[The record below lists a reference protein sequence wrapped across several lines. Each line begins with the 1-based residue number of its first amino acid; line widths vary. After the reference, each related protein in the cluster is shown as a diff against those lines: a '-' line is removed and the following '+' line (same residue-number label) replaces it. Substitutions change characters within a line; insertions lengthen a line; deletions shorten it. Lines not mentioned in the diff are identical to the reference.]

1 MTQARLAPNVPN
13 SPARAVKWTQ
23 PCLLISNRMST
34 GRDELLALQVA
45 CRACR
50 VCADQGI
57 IPEAN
62 PTFEGRWGAPFFLVG
77 QAPGP
82 VERES
87 RRPFS
92 GRAGKE
98 LDRWMVRAGFE
109 SPEEFRRLTYIAA
122 LMRCFPGRN
131 RAGTGDLKPPPAAV
145 ANCAHWLDAELRLL
159 QPRALILVGQLA
171 IGRFLGPGR
180 LEDRVG
186 HAFGDRPVMIPLPH
200 PSGQSRW
207 LNEPA
212 NRERLA
218 SALALLGQL
227 RLRLAHAPRSRSNSS
242 GGLEPHRAQRAT
254 TKTKRRKA

>member
-1 MTQARLAPNVPN
+1 MNG
-13 SPARAVKWTQ
+13 RA
-23 PCLLISNRMST
+23 
-34 GRDELLALQVA
+34 ALQA
-45 CRACR
+45 LQTECRACH
-50 VCADQGI
+50 VCVDQGI

-109 SPEEFRRLTYIAA
+109 SPEEFRSLTYIAA

-131 RAGTGDLKPPPAAV
+131 RVGTGDLKPPPAAV
-145 ANCAHWLDAELRLL
+145 ANCAHWLDAELQILK
-159 QPRALILVGQLA
+159 PKVLILVGQLA
-171 IGRFLGPGR
+171 IARFLGPGR

-186 HAFGDRPVMIPLPH
+186 NRFGDRPVMVPLPH

-207 LNEPA
+207 LNDPS

-227 RLRLAHAPRSRSNSS
+227 RLRLAPAPRSRSNSS
-242 GGLEPHRAQRAT
+242 GSRERSARSRLRQT
-254 TKTKRRKA
+254 Q

>member
-1 MTQARLAPNVPN
+1 MNGR
-13 SPARAVKWTQ
+13 
-23 PCLLISNRMST
+23 ST
-34 GRDELLALQVA
+34 LLAHQAA
-45 CRACR
+45 CRACH
-50 VCADQGI
+50 VCVDQGI

-82 VERES
+82 TERGS

-98 LDRWMVRAGFE
+98 LDRWMLRAGFA
-109 SPEEFRRLTYIAA
+109 SPEEFRQLTYIAA

-131 RAGTGDLKPPPAAV
+131 RTGNGDLKPPPAAI
-145 ANCAHWLDAELRLL
+145 ANCAHWLDDELRLL
-159 QPRALILVGQLA
+159 KPKGLILVGQLA
-171 IGRFLGPGR
+171 IARFLGPGR

-186 HAFGDRPVMIPLPH
+186 RSFGERPVMIPLPH

-207 LNEPA
+207 LNDPA

-218 SALALLGQL
+218 VALELVGQL
-227 RLRLAHAPRSRSNSS
+227 RTGLAPAPRSGSNSS
-242 GGLEPHRAQRAT
+242 GGVRSRPASSGMTGKA
-254 TKTKRRKA
+254 RRKA